1 MLSKTT
7 EILAQQAIGRLKT
20 LHPYDCPAVL
30 KLPVTGG
37 NPAFLAWIDEMC
49 KPPVDQAK

>member
-20 LHPYDCPAVL
+20 LHPYECPAVL

-37 NPAFLAWIDEMC
+37 NPAFLAWIGEMC